1 MKEFSNMCKTSN
13 HAKTD
18 IKRAVIVIF
27 LDDPTG
33 TADFVTTV
41 CKSDSEIKLIHYNC
55 RNFFIA
61 ARSLSCETSRK
72 PEFKRI
78 SWICQ

>member
-1 MKEFSNMCKTSN
+1 MKEFSNMCKTLN

-33 TADFVTTV
+33 TAHFITTV
-41 CKSDSEIKLIHYNC
+41 CKSDSEIK
-55 RNFFIA
+55 
-61 ARSLSCETSRK
+61 
-72 PEFKRI
+72 
-78 SWICQ
+78 

>member
-1 MKEFSNMCKTSN
+1 MKEFSNMCKTLN

-27 LDDPTG
+27 FDDPTG

-41 CKSDSEIKLIHYNC
+41 CKSDSEIK
-55 RNFFIA
+55 
-61 ARSLSCETSRK
+61 
-72 PEFKRI
+72 
-78 SWICQ
+78 

>member
-1 MKEFSNMCKTSN
+1 MKEFNNMCKTSN

-18 IKRAVIVIF
+18 IKRAVIVIV

-41 CKSDSEIKLIHYNC
+41 CKSDSEIK
-55 RNFFIA
+55 
-61 ARSLSCETSRK
+61 
-72 PEFKRI
+72 
-78 SWICQ
+78 

>member
-1 MKEFSNMCKTSN
+1 MKEFSNMCKTTN

-18 IKRAVIVIF
+18 IKRAVIVHVIF

-41 CKSDSEIKLIHYNC
+41 CKSDSEIK
-55 RNFFIA
+55 
-61 ARSLSCETSRK
+61 
-72 PEFKRI
+72 
-78 SWICQ
+78 

>member
-1 MKEFSNMCKTSN
+1 MKEFSNMRKTSN

-33 TADFVTTV
+33 TADLVTTV
-41 CKSDSEIKLIHYNC
+41 FKSDSEIK
-55 RNFFIA
+55 
-61 ARSLSCETSRK
+61 
-72 PEFKRI
+72 
-78 SWICQ
+78 

>member
-1 MKEFSNMCKTSN
+1 MHWQNNRYNKTKKQIKFLIISFLKEFSNMCKTSN

-27 LDDPTG
+27 FDDPTG

-41 CKSDSEIKLIHYNC
+41 CKSDSEIK
-55 RNFFIA
+55 
-61 ARSLSCETSRK
+61 
-72 PEFKRI
+72 
-78 SWICQ
+78 

>member
-13 HAKTD
+13 HAKTN

-41 CKSDSEIKLIHYNC
+41 CKSDSEIK
-55 RNFFIA
+55 
-61 ARSLSCETSRK
+61 
-72 PEFKRI
+72 
-78 SWICQ
+78 

>member
-1 MKEFSNMCKTSN
+1 MKEFSNMCKASN

-18 IKRAVIVIF
+18 IKRA
-27 LDDPTG
+27 DDPTG
-33 TADFVTTV
+33 TADFVTTI

-55 RNFFIA
+55 RNFFIT